1 MKISMNETSKG
12 HERGEIDLVNKL
24 DAEHLNMNNLKI
36 SFFKKFCLLLFAFI
50 LAIRCLS
57 VKSDGMIPDNSEIN
71 LPKQTSSLMPK

>member
-12 HERGEIDLVNKL
+12 HERGEIDLPNKL
-24 DAEHLNMNNLKI
+24 GTENLNMNNVKI
-36 SFFKKFCLLLFAFI
+36 FICVKCCLLLFAFI